1 MWPANA
7 TIAQNSDHVQDGT
20 VNDRHSKESGNYIVR
35 HSKQWPQDVQLR
47 INYLN
52 VFDYVLDAPCI
63 AYAEPEN
70 ATVAQNSDHVE
81 DGPVKDFHPK
91 ERKLL

>member
-1 MWPANA
+1 M
-7 TIAQNSDHVQDGT
+7 
-20 VNDRHSKESGNYIVR
+20 
-35 HSKQWPQDVQLR
+35 QLR

-52 VFDYVLDAPCI
+52 VFDYVLDVPCI

-91 ERKLL
+91 EGKLH